1 MILECYGIWIN
12 ANNDFGIFFRP
23 ILISFT
29 PKEKEDYN
37 YKFIEDS
44 DDDGVDIFDTEVN
57 QNIFMKIEP
66 SVNNKQKHNNDST
79 SQLDYN
85 EIIKEL
91 ELELKDNKT
100 TDAVDMTVS
109 VLNHKDNI
117 LDINLKDTYSSDS
130 ESNTSSDDKSSLSPD
145 IDAETSDN

>member
-12 ANNDFGIFFRP
+12 SNNDFGIFFRP

-29 PKEKEDYN
+29 PKEKEIYN

-66 SVNNKQKHNNDST
+66 SVNKKQNQNNDST

-100 TDAVDMTVS
+100 SDIVDMSAS
-109 VLNHKDNI
+109 VLNHKDNL
-117 LDINLKDTYSSDS
+117 LDINLKDIYSSDS
-130 ESNTSSDDKSSLSPD
+130 NTSDDEKSSLSPD